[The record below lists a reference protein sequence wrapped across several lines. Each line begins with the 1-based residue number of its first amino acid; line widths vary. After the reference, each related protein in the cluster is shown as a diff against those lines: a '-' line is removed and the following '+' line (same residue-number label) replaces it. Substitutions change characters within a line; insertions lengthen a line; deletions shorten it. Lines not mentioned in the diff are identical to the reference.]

1 MSLFDDITAGL
12 DAVFGRGTKVSNG
25 IQAWTLKKPAHRNP
39 KFECDGCMKVRV
51 LGTWDH
57 GGDTMHWCYNCS
69 NSMFGH
75 TYNSS
80 RLSRREFYGRIYM
93 G

>member
-12 DAVFGRGTKVSNG
+12 EAVFGRSTKVADG
-25 IQAWTLKKPAHRNP
+25 IQAWSLKKDHRNP
-39 KFECDGCMKVRV
+39 KFECDACGKVRV
-51 LGTWDH
+51 LGTWEH
-57 GGDTMHWCYNCS
+57 GGDTMHWCYNCADAL
-69 NSMFGH
+69 FGH

-80 RLSRREFYGRIYM
+80 KLSRREFYGRIYN

>member
-12 DAVFGRGTKVSNG
+12 DAVFSKKSWSITKV
-25 IQAWTLKKPAHRNP
+25 HHNP
-39 KFECDGCMKVRV
+39 KFECDACGKVRV
-51 LGTWDH
+51 LGTWEH
-57 GGDTMHWCYNCS
+57 GGDTMHWCYKCADA
-69 NSMFGH
+69 MFGH

-80 RLSRREFYGRIYM
+80 KLSRREFYGRIYN

>member
-12 DAVFGRGTKVSNG
+12 EAVFGKSKVVSG
-25 IQAWTLKKPAHRNP
+25 MGVDRNP
-39 KFECDGCMKVRV
+39 KFECDGCGKIRV
-51 LGTWDH
+51 LGTWQH
-57 GGDTMHWCYNCS
+57 GGDEMHWCYNCS
-69 NSMFGH
+69 DSMFGH

-80 RLSRREFYGRIYM
+80 KLSRREFYGRIYN